1 MESSQDLFKQLEEA
15 EKLFSNGS
23 IKNAQK
29 LVRDVISKTKTFK
42 KVPNAL
48 KHKLNFAIGQSRYFD
63 EMSSFATNPK
73 REELISEITKIVAT
87 PLKEPKKQAH
97 RIHDLQT
104 KWQLLDLSSR
114 PASREQW
121 SKFNEL
127 CNKGWEPC
135 SEYFD
140 ELKAIK
146 INNANQRLKIIEEI
160 NLYVSENSA
169 KWPEVRTLI
178 QYMRGTFEQWQKF
191 APVLDK
197 DLNKLKTA
205 YFEAKKPINNY
216 IKKQESNVIAIKES
230 LILKVEAIDG
240 EDGDLNIKKFNDLKN
255 EWKKAGSAG
264 RKHDNKL
271 WDKFNK
277 SADRL
282 FNAKKEVIDA
292 EIVLAENILKDLK
305 DKTIST
311 QDAETKLNELKNI
324 QKTKEYNNVVSNIKN
339 LKNEKIKEAKASKL
353 SEYNKIFS
361 VINDKKDATIS
372 LSKLIEAA
380 ISKSIN
386 NKKTD
391 KKALLYSCI
400 KLEILANLESLK
412 KDAALRQQIQL
423 EMLTSK
429 FNKSNSGDLN
439 DLDSLVINF
448 IENYSKEDSGAP
460 EKALW
465 NRVSKTL
472 EVLVS

>member
-1 MESSQDLFKQLEEA
+1 METSQDLFKQLEEA

-87 PLKEPKKQAH
+87 PLEEPKRQAH

-324 QKTKEYNNVVSNIKN
+324 QKTKEYNNVVSSIKN

-465 NRVSKTL
+465 NRISKTL

>member
-1 MESSQDLFKQLEEA
+1 METSQDLFKQLEKA
-15 EKLFSNGS
+15 EKLFSDGS

-29 LVRDVISKTKTFK
+29 IVRDVISKTKTFK

-73 REELISEITKIVAT
+73 REELITEITDIIT
-87 PLKEPKKQAH
+87 NPLEDPKKQAH
-97 RIHDLQT
+97 RIHDLQA

-146 INNANQRLKIIEEI
+146 VNNANQRFKIIEEI
-160 NLYVSENSA
+160 NIYVSENSSN
-169 KWPEVRTLI
+169 WPDVRTLI
-178 QYMRGTFEQWQKF
+178 QYMRGTFDQWQKF

-197 DLNKLKTA
+197 DLNKLKSA
-205 YFEAKKPINNY
+205 YFESKKPINDY

-230 LILKVEAIDG
+230 LISKVDAIDG

-282 FNAKKEVIDA
+282 FNAKKEVLDA
-292 EIVLAENILKDLK
+292 ELVIAKELLGKIKKDE
-305 DKTIST
+305 IST
-311 QDAETKLNELKNI
+311 KEASNEMQNLSNI
-324 QKTKEYNNVVSNIKN
+324 SKTKEYSLLRTAIKDKKIEQEN
-339 LKNEKIKEAKASKL
+339 KNKAEKIDSYLNLFEAFSKQEFDTLDLPKSIASK
-353 SEYNKIFS
+353 
-361 VINDKKDATIS
+361 V
-372 LSKLIEAA
+372 SKLKT
-380 ISKSIN
+380 SKSDN
-386 NKKTD
+386 
-391 KKALLYSCI
+391 AQLQYVCI
-400 KLEILANLESLK
+400 KLEIMAGIDSLK
-412 KDAALRQQIQL
+412 KDSDLRQSIQL

-429 FNKSNSGDLN
+429 FNKSSANLESLDDL
-439 DLDSLVINF
+439 LIHF
-448 IENYSKEDSGAP
+448 FENLSSKDTSA
-460 EKALW
+460 AD
-465 NRVSKTL
+465 KTL
-472 EVLVS
+472 WKRITKSIGNILSN

>member
-1 MESSQDLFKQLEEA
+1 METSQDLFKQLEEA

-87 PLKEPKKQAH
+87 PLEEPKKQAH

-282 FNAKKEVIDA
+282 FNAKKEVIDD
-292 EIVLAENILKDLK
+292 EIVLAENILKDIK

-465 NRVSKTL
+465 NRISKTL